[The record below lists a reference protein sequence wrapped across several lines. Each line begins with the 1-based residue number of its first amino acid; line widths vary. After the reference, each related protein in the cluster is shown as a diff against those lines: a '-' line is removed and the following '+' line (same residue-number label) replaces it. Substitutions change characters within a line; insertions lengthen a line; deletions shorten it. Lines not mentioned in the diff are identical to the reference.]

1 MVPYASGYPTEVH
14 VIEPHAGESSI
25 YNSVPHYSHEAS
37 PATPSSTATPP
48 TTAPKVE
55 AKVEADSAILTVS
68 VPEDAVVTVNGHP
81 TKSLGTIRQF
91 MSTGLEEGYVY
102 KYVVEVKYSGVET
115 PEKRTVRLKAGST
128 ERLVFAGPR
137 AESIVTTKATDVET
151 VVTLRVPK
159 DAKVTLAGNET
170 HGAGEIRT
178 FRTRRLGNGDS
189 WSGYTIRVTAN
200 INGSEISKEK
210 TLDLVAGA
218 NHDLAF
224 DFNASDVAQR

>member
-1 MVPYASGYPTEVH
+1 MVPYASGYPTEVQM
-14 VIEPHAGESSI
+14 IQPHPAESSI

-37 PATPSSTATPP
+37 PETPSSTATPP
-48 TTAPKVE
+48 QSAPKVE

-81 TKSLGTIRQF
+81 TKSSGTIRQF
-91 MSTGLEEGYVY
+91 MSTGLEEGFVY

-115 PEKRTVRLKAGST
+115 PEKRTVRLRAGST
-128 ERLVFAGPR
+128 ERLVFAGPST
-137 AESIVTTKATDVET
+137 ESIVTTGATYVET

-159 DAKVTLAGNET
+159 NAKVTLAGNET
-170 HGAGEIRT
+170 NGTGEIRT

-189 WSGYTIRVTAN
+189 WSGYTIRVTATV
-200 INGSEISKEK
+200 NGSEISKEK

-218 NHDLAF
+218 SHDLSF
-224 DFNASDVAQR
+224 DFNSADVAQR